1 MIRRLYELLIRSHP
15 DRFRRRFGEQMLSIF
30 DDSTRVRS
38 GFHLLTDAF
47 VSLLRQHLLRTECSR
62 AEQLQ
67 ENASRVNVAW
77 AVGAL
82 GWYVIVA
89 AVVHPA
95 PATVTQMASLFYTV
109 LQPALWLALYLVF
122 SPACAAGGHVSSIAT
137 EENRRRRELENHL
150 DSLRRWSEYMG
161 PLLITGTLIWPA
173 VAIVFALLGGYRPQG
188 GRTWGSVNLIV
199 FAIQTALFFAFVK
212 PRDERAV
219 RALNEE
225 IVHAGKDASASP
237 RLESHP

>member
-1 MIRRLYELLIRSHP
+1 MIRRLYEWLIRSHP

-38 GFHLLTDAF
+38 GFHLLIDVF
-47 VSLLRQHLLRTECSR
+47 VSLLRQRLLRTECR

-67 ENASRVNVAW
+67 KNASRVNLAW
-77 AVGAL
+77 TVGAL

-95 PATVTQMASLFYTV
+95 RAIVTQMASLFYTV

-122 SPACAAGGHVSSIAT
+122 SPACVPGGHVSIAT
-137 EENRRRRELENHL
+137 SENRRRRELESHL
-150 DSLRRWSEYMG
+150 DSLRRWSEYIG

-173 VAIVFALLGGYRPQG
+173 VAIFFALLGGYHAQG

-212 PRDERAV
+212 PRDECAV
-219 RALNEE
+219 RALRF
-225 IVHAGKDASASP
+225 A
-237 RLESHP
+237 L

>member
-1 MIRRLYELLIRSHP
+1 MIRRLYELLLRCHP
-15 DRFRRRFGEQMLSIF
+15 DRFRRQFGEQMLSIF
-30 DDSTRVRS
+30 DDSTRAKS

-47 VSLLRQHLLRTECSR
+47 LSLLRQRLLRTECTK

-67 ENASRVNVAW
+67 KNAGRVNLAW
-77 AVGAL
+77 SVGAL

-95 PATVTQMASLFYTV
+95 RATVTLMGSLYYTV
-109 LQPALWLALYLVF
+109 LQPLLWVALYLAF
-122 SPACAAGGHVSSIAT
+122 SPACAGSGLVSIAT
-137 EENRRRRELENHL
+137 AENRRRMELERQL

-161 PLLITGTLIWPA
+161 PALITGTLVWP
-173 VAIVFALLGGYRPQG
+173 VIAIFFSLLGGYRPQSA
-188 GRTWGSVNLIV
+188 RTWGSVNLIV

-219 RALNEE
+219 RALKEQ
-225 IVHAGKDASASP
+225 IAADFTSGTKK
-237 RLESHP
+237 

>member
-1 MIRRLYELLIRSHP
+1 MIRRLYEWLIRSHP
-15 DRFRRRFGEQMLSIF
+15 DRFRQRFGEQMLSIF

-38 GFHLLTDAF
+38 GFHLLIDAF
-47 VSLLRQHLLRTECSR
+47 ISLLRQRLLPTECR

-67 ENASRVNVAW
+67 KNATRVNLAW
-77 AVGAL
+77 TVGAL

-89 AVVHPA
+89 EVVHPA
-95 PATVTQMASLFYTV
+95 RATVTLMGSLYYTV

-122 SPACAAGGHVSSIAT
+122 SPACAAGSHVSIAKS
-137 EENRRRRELENHL
+137 ENRRRRDLESHL

-161 PLLITGTLIWPA
+161 PLLITGTLIWPV
-173 VAIVFALLGGYRPQG
+173 VAIFFALLGGYRPQG

-212 PRDERAV
+212 PRDECAV
-219 RALNEE
+219 RALKEQIAAE
-225 IVHAGKDASASP
+225 FSSETKH
-237 RLESHP
+237 